1 MLDLI
6 DTMLRL
12 LAFILMGRCVYTLL
26 HSLAAATYINTYV
39 LEQYGVSW
47 DRPNQADL

>member
-12 LAFILMGRCVYTLL
+12 LAFTLMGRYVYTLL
-26 HSLAAATYINTYV
+26 HPPAAGIYINTYV
-39 LEQYGVSW
+39 LEQCGVSW